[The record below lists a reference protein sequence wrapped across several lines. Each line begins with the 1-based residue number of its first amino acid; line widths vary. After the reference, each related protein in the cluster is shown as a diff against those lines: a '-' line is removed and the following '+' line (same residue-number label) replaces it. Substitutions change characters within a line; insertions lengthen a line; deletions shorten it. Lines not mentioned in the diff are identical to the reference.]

1 MSKIFVNKGGG
12 AMKSYLSVYSA
23 TTYEKVIER
32 SRFIANC
39 AHAEGEE
46 EARAFIAKVRAEHS
60 LATHNC
66 FAFVADK
73 AGNLMRFSDDGEPQ
87 GTAGMPI
94 LDVLKNKKLFE
105 TAVVVT
111 RYFGGIK
118 LGAGG
123 LVRAYSGTA
132 AEALDLADIRE
143 YTPCRELFFTVG
155 YENFDALKK
164 YLSQS
169 DCTVKDTQYSDKV
182 RVCAAVKAADAEV
195 FLSAARD
202 FMAGRADA
210 EEGEEYLFPF
220 PLSRG

>member
-1 MSKIFVNKGGG
+1 
-12 AMKSYLSVYSA
+12 MKNYLSVFSA
-23 TTYEKVIER
+23 ATYEKIIER

-39 AHAEGEE
+39 AHVESEE
-46 EARAFIAKVRAEHS
+46 EAKAFIAAVKAEHS

-66 FAFVADK
+66 YAFVADK

-94 LDVLKNKKLFE
+94 LEVLRSKKLFE

-132 AEALDLADIRE
+132 AEALDRADIRE
-143 YTPCRELFFTVG
+143 YTPCRELSFTVG

-164 YLSQS
+164 YLSQN
-169 DCTVKDTQYSDKV
+169 DCSVKDTQYSDKV
-182 RVCAAVKAADAEV
+182 RVLVAVKAADAEN

-210 EEGEEYLFPF
+210 ERGAEYLFPF
-220 PLSRG
+220 PSARKQGEV

>member
-1 MSKIFVNKGGG
+1 
-12 AMKSYLSVYSA
+12 MKSYLSVYSA

-32 SRFIANC
+32 SRFIAGC
-39 AHAEGEE
+39 AHAESEE
-46 EARAFIAKVRAEHS
+46 EARAFVEKVRAQHS

-66 FAFVADK
+66 FAFIADA

-94 LDVLKNKKLFE
+94 LEVLRSKKLMQ
-105 TAVVVT
+105 TAVTIT

-123 LVRAYSGTA
+123 LVRAYSSTA
-132 AEALDLADIRE
+132 AEALAGADIRE

-164 YLSQS
+164 FFAGH
-169 DCTVKDTQYSDKV
+169 DCTVKDTQYAADV
-182 RVCAAVKAADAEV
+182 RVCVAVKSAAADA
-195 FLSAARD
+195 FLADAGN
-202 FMAGRADA
+202 FMAGRLAA
-210 EEGEEYLFPF
+210 ESGEEYLFPF
-220 PLSRG
+220 PVKEGGE